1 MSKHRIPG
9 RPVWTAALLPLFLL
23 PSGPTDP
30 PLSAGLPPE
39 LADAAVVPCEA
50 VTARRRIP
58 DPFAIPMAPTANA
71 NGAAGSAR
79 LTFAMSP
86 FGVSV
91 TEEGHHRYRLHM
103 RTSGLERAPGT
114 AHVAWAV
121 TPTLDEIRRLGAL
134 DDDGELVGEVAL
146 NKFLVFVTAE
156 PRAEVERWSGPI
168 LLRGISRSGRMHT
181 MLGHGPFEGEAC

>member
-1 MSKHRIPG
+1 MSKRRVPG
-9 RPVWTAALLPLFLL
+9 RPAWIAALLPLFFL
-23 PSGPTDP
+23 GFDPTDP
-30 PLSAGLPPE
+30 PASGGLPPE
-39 LADAAVVPCEA
+39 LADAVVVPCEA
-50 VTARRRIP
+50 VAVRRRIP

-79 LTFAMSP
+79 LTFAMTP

-91 TEEGHHRYRLHM
+91 TEEGHHRYRIHM
-103 RTSGLERAPGT
+103 RTSGLDRAPGT
-114 AHVAWAV
+114 AQVVWAV
-121 TPTLDEIRRLGAL
+121 TPTLDEVRRLGAL
-134 DDDGELVGEVAL
+134 DAGGELVGEVAL

-156 PRAEVERWSGPI
+156 PSAEVERWSGPI